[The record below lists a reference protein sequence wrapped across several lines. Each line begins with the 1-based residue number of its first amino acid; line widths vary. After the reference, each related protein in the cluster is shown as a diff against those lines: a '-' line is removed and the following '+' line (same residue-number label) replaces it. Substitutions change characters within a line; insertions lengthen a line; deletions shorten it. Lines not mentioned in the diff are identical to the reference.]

1 MLFDNEMTNLLMF
14 VCIGLLAGLI
24 VGELRQG
31 EGYGLLGN
39 AIIGFLGALLGGFL
53 FKRFEIVDLVNIGFP
68 PVMQTALSAV
78 VGAGVLLF
86 LLDRLGLKT

>member
-39 AIIGFLGALLGGFL
+39 AIIGFLGGSLGWIL
-53 FKRFEIVDLVNIGFP
+53 I
-68 PVMQTALSAV
+68 
-78 VGAGVLLF
+78 
-86 LLDRLGLKT
+86 